1 MVDKLQYSSQLF
13 ESLAIKWG
21 TEWSYRI
28 AEIIDTVQRQD
39 QQNIIFSIWQS
50 NGKYLIKHSQQN
62 IKWSSITAC
71 LPTEATVGWRSC
83 TAGYDIL
90 LNKTILK
97 LSKVPQII
105 KIILSFQI
113 TPKSSLFSTKIHN
126 KIWGCWSQWRHE
138 KIKVS
143 KFQIWHH
150 FY

>member
-97 LSKVPQII
+97 LSLVPRII
-105 KIILSFQI
+105 KIDTFTS
-113 TPKSSLFSTKIHN
+113 N
-126 KIWGCWSQWRHE
+126 
-138 KIKVS
+138 
-143 KFQIWHH
+143 
-150 FY
+150 